1 MKNHLVHYPVQIEQD
16 DEQDTKMIFQKK
28 SKFTTH
34 RVANSERMKT
44 DMTEHQWKEL
54 SKWCLDNGQRKLSK
68 AEKEVIKLA
77 IDQAD
82 SLNELAQVAFASL
95 AIDSDR

>member
-28 SKFTTH
+28 SKLTTH
-34 RVANSERMKT
+34 RVENSERMKT

-54 SKWCLDNGQRKLSK
+54 SKWCLDNGQRKLTK

-77 IDQAD
+77 IDQAN
-82 SLNELAQVAFASL
+82 SLNELIQVAFASL

>member
-1 MKNHLVHYPVQIEQD
+1 MKNHLVHYPVQSEQD
-16 DEQDTKMIFQKK
+16 DEQDMKMIFQKK

-34 RVANSERMKT
+34 RVANSEGMKT

-54 SKWCLDNGQRKLSK
+54 SKWCLDNGQRKLTK

-77 IDQAD
+77 IDQAN
-82 SLNELAQVAFASL
+82 SLNELIQVAFASL